1 MSSKFP
7 TVVHKEVVKVG
18 DLEIKVLTLD
28 NGQRIILKDDLKK
41 AIIFIIGITE
51 KDFELLKIKKGGA
64 Q

>member
-7 TVVHKEVVKVG
+7 TVVHKGVVKVG

-28 NGQRIILKDDLKK
+28 NGQRIILKDNLKK
-41 AIIFIIGITE
+41 AIIFIGITE